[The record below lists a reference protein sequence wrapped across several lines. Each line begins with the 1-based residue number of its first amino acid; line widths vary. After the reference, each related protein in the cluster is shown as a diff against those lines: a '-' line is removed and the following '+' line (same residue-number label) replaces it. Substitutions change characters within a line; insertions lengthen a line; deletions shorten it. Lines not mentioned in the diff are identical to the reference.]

1 MNFTFFYLFS
11 NLLFTLFF
19 KKIIIVIDLE
29 VDEDDVVEDGGVVG
43 DVALEELYLGHGD
56 ELLLDEALVEA
67 AYPRPL
73 SPGPRLLRPWLFIL

>member
-1 MNFTFFYLFS
+1 M
-11 NLLFTLFF
+11 
-19 KKIIIVIDLE
+19 
-29 VDEDDVVEDGGVVG
+29 EDGGVVG

-73 SPGPRLLRPWLFIL
+73 SPGPRLLRPRLFVLQECLFFLFFKNNLILGIQ